1 MLDQFVE
8 TFRQPIGWTAV
19 LTLMLT
25 IILDVRAAHARRMAR
40 RQAAWRHARLTHDPH
55 TTSRRHG
62 HHPRHAAHGPHTPLH
77 AA

>member
-19 LTLMLT
+19 LTLVLT
-25 IILDVRAAHARRMAR
+25 IILDVRAARARRMAR

>member
-25 IILDVRAAHARRMAR
+25 IILDVRAAHARHTAR

-55 TTSRRHG
+55 TTTRRHG